1 MFYCCD
7 KVYKSI
13 LSVRNQHEN
22 FCQRPLHL
30 VLRTKNAAV
39 SHADADFAYEK
50 QLNGQV
56 KSYDVTIVL
65 CQLGF
70 RNMPKLNKER
80 DCM

>member
-22 FCQRPLHL
+22 FCQRPLYL

-70 RNMPKLNKER
+70 RNMLKLNKER
-80 DCM
+80 DRM